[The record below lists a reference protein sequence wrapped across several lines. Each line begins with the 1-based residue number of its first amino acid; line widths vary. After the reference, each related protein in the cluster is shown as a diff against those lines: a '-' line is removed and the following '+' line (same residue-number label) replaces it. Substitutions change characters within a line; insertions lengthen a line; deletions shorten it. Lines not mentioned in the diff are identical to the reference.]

1 MKFRICGTNMGAHK
15 SSKTHTEFHIHGDF
29 TANTY
34 VLLLLYVFLCDT
46 LMVAEKWLAAF
57 TWNVEVGLT
66 LKMEAAGSDERSVHF
81 YRIHDV
87 ILQQTVV
94 LMMCSVAML
103 QVVSLTKHRTLSKP
117 DDEQLHVLPLYVMD
131 DTDEFGSKEGQDAK
145 VKSGAVETLTK
156 WVVLSNFLH
165 YLTYSSPAIFP
176 GK

>member
-1 MKFRICGTNMGAHK
+1 
-15 SSKTHTEFHIHGDF
+15 
-29 TANTY
+29 
-34 VLLLLYVFLCDT
+34 
-46 LMVAEKWLAAF
+46 
-57 TWNVEVGLT
+57 
-66 LKMEAAGSDERSVHF
+66 MEAAGSDERSVHF

-156 WVVLSNFLH
+156 
-165 YLTYSSPAIFP
+165 
-176 GK
+176 